1 MRERTLRRE
10 DLGGD
15 RLFRGGPPSK
25 LPSVR
30 PSPAQAPSFAY
41 GIENLVPPGGAC
53 AGEFPLGL
61 DGCLTD
67 CGQARPRGKPAAAP
81 LHCCTKEV
89 NSMILLGCIAAVA
102 VCYGV
107 FYLCGRAIES
117 GVRLGLVE
125 R

>member
-1 MRERTLRRE
+1 MEGTASSGEAAPLQATPCETFPHRRPPFLHKVREIAA
-10 DLGGD
+10 
-15 RLFRGGPPSK
+15 
-25 LPSVR
+25 R
-30 PSPAQAPSFAY
+30 P
-41 GIENLVPPGGAC
+41 GAC